1 MEREYLKEVGKQ
13 LLNLALAIIVFAII
27 QPLVKG
33 EINPIVAIIA
43 VALYFIITA
52 IGGILIKKGEGK

>member
-1 MEREYLKEVGKQ
+1 MEREYLKEIGKQ
-13 LLNLALAIIVFAII
+13 LLNLAIAIIVFAII

-33 EINPIVAIIA
+33 DVNPIVAITA
-43 VALYFIITA
+43 VFLYFIITA